1 VPRSQSARRLLPSA
15 RAARGAVAAAL
26 LGVALASCAARRD
39 EAPAQTADSLGPA
52 ATPAAVA
59 TPTVAVTPA
68 AAPSPTI
75 VAAPSPTAKPR
86 AARVR
91 QRTVALI
98 GDSTTYGTP
107 PPKSGLKKLQSP
119 YNPGATLEALLA
131 SLEPPPAEGGTPWR
145 DARVYNLAVGAST
158 TVLWL
163 QNPPVPC
170 GSVLDL
176 FPIVKAACGR
186 GVSWVEAVPDAVE
199 GRKLDAVIVDLG
211 INDLLVTSD
220 PRETVDRLVKI
231 RDLLKPVPV
240 LFYPPVAPESGP
252 RGDWP
257 LRVRAEMEKRGLF
270 SEPQYPTSLPTYD
283 GLHPTHGG
291 YAAMGAL
298 WLDGL
303 RKLP

>member
-1 VPRSQSARRLLPSA
+1 V
-15 RAARGAVAAAL
+15 AAL
-26 LGVALASCAARRD
+26 LGAALVSCAARRD
-39 EAPAQTADSLGPA
+39 AAPAQTAEPLAPA
-52 ATPAAVA
+52 ATPLPTPTPSA
-59 TPTVAVTPA
+59 TPTVAATPTA
-68 AAPSPTI
+68 VSS
-75 VAAPSPTAKPR
+75 PSPTAKPR
-86 AARVR
+86 AARNR

-107 PPKSGLKKLQSP
+107 PPKSGFRNQQSP

-131 SLEPPPAEGGTPWR
+131 TLEPLPGEGGTPWR

-163 QNPPVPC
+163 QNPPVRC
-170 GSVLDL
+170 GTVLDL
-176 FPIVKAACGR
+176 FPIVKTACGR
-186 GVSWVEAVPDAVE
+186 SVSWVEAVPDAVE

-211 INDLLVTSD
+211 INDLLVTTD

-240 LFYPPVAPESGP
+240 LFYPPVAPESGR

-270 SEPQYPTSLPTYD
+270 SEPQYPTSLPTFD

-291 YAAMGAL
+291 YAAMGGL

-303 RKLP
+303 RRLP